1 MSVTIIT
8 INLSGKYIGA
18 DFMSP
23 VKSETINLLLL
34 QLIAKSH
41 EIMVVASLSVV
52 VMDFVRHELIF
63 GGGVPLGL
71 ISAGINFNR
80 FDLFLRKELYGSLG
94 YTGAHGKA
102 SQVPFFWSC
111 DCCFLVPK
119 SQVWRVGSKTFP
131 IVGAESQFWPH
142 DLSGNMSGLH
152 QPYRNG
158 SSTTAP
164 FPFCSAGGYHSLP
177 SSLIPLLYALGDT
190 FLVQAHAAVTTALQR
205 LAETWWNVF
214 IAYNDL
220 LPNYLDDRIISAEVC
235 SAITK
240 LRFSWVLLPPEFG
253 AVSIGDLSEP
263 AWDLALEDGLEKE
276 IVVGCSVQTG
286 WVPSTIFTDKYR
298 FWTGWNP
305 WNIKFKSRTP
315 AWDPNSGASTNG
327 RVSFGF
333 EWLNLWAPKA
343 PIKGSDTW
351 GPSTIKNIS
360 SNTALLG
367 YAQINITG
375 ATSLEG
381 WLNDREL
388 GQKKVAM
395 LEAIIGSVVVD
406 GLSRTGS
413 YQLVANSGHSPG
425 LAYQI
430 PKRKQTAGNASCSS
444 QHEFTTT
451 EADMK
456 ISGFSLRGSLASDL
470 AMPTLLT
477 HMILAIIHVI
487 LVVYRWSMSGSWT
500 SLGELLPSPRTPNLP
515 P

>member
-71 ISAGINFNR
+71 ISAGINFN
-80 FDLFLRKELYGSLG
+80 
-94 YTGAHGKA
+94 
-102 SQVPFFWSC
+102 
-111 DCCFLVPK
+111 
-119 SQVWRVGSKTFP
+119 
-131 IVGAESQFWPH
+131 
-142 DLSGNMSGLH
+142 
-152 QPYRNG
+152 
-158 SSTTAP
+158 
-164 FPFCSAGGYHSLP
+164 
-177 SSLIPLLYALGDT
+177 
-190 FLVQAHAAVTTALQR
+190 
-205 LAETWWNVF
+205 
-214 IAYNDL
+214 
-220 LPNYLDDRIISAEVC
+220 
-235 SAITK
+235 
-240 LRFSWVLLPPEFG
+240 
-253 AVSIGDLSEP
+253 
-263 AWDLALEDGLEKE
+263 
-276 IVVGCSVQTG
+276 
-286 WVPSTIFTDKYR
+286 R

-413 YQLVANSGHSPG
+413 YQLFKFSDP
-425 LAYQI
+425 
-430 PKRKQTAGNASCSS
+430 SC
-444 QHEFTTT
+444 
-451 EADMK
+451 
-456 ISGFSLRGSLASDL
+456 
-470 AMPTLLT
+470 
-477 HMILAIIHVI
+477 
-487 LVVYRWSMSGSWT
+487 
-500 SLGELLPSPRTPNLP
+500 N
-515 P
+515 

>member
-1 MSVTIIT
+1 MTYQATCPDYISQTRTSTNFQNILSYAKI
-8 INLSGKYIGA
+8 LSGSCFYWL
-18 DFMSP
+18 
-23 VKSETINLLLL
+23 KS
-34 QLIAKSH
+34 S
-41 EIMVVASLSVV
+41 
-52 VMDFVRHELIF
+52 
-63 GGGVPLGL
+63 
-71 ISAGINFNR
+71 
-80 FDLFLRKELYGSLG
+80 
-94 YTGAHGKA
+94 
-102 SQVPFFWSC
+102 
-111 DCCFLVPK
+111 
-119 SQVWRVGSKTFP
+119 
-131 IVGAESQFWPH
+131 
-142 DLSGNMSGLH
+142 
-152 QPYRNG
+152 
-158 SSTTAP
+158 
-164 FPFCSAGGYHSLP
+164 P

-220 LPNYLDDRIISAEVC
+220 LPNYLDDRIISAESSISLISKTHHAFPWLGAKVMQ
-235 SAITK
+235 SELTTDNSETHIPRA
-240 LRFSWVLLPPEFG
+240 RSEHGGRESPEEY
-253 AVSIGDLSEP
+253 AEP
-263 AWDLALEDGLEKE
+263 GPAHEVIRGKYSKQKAR

-406 GLSRTGS
+406 GLRRTGS
-413 YQLVANSGHSPG
+413 YQLFKFSDP
-425 LAYQI
+425 
-430 PKRKQTAGNASCSS
+430 SC
-444 QHEFTTT
+444 
-451 EADMK
+451 
-456 ISGFSLRGSLASDL
+456 
-470 AMPTLLT
+470 
-477 HMILAIIHVI
+477 
-487 LVVYRWSMSGSWT
+487 
-500 SLGELLPSPRTPNLP
+500 N
-515 P
+515 

>member
-94 YTGAHGKA
+94 YTGAH
-102 SQVPFFWSC
+102 
-111 DCCFLVPK
+111 
-119 SQVWRVGSKTFP
+119 
-131 IVGAESQFWPH
+131 
-142 DLSGNMSGLH
+142 
-152 QPYRNG
+152 
-158 SSTTAP
+158 
-164 FPFCSAGGYHSLP
+164 
-177 SSLIPLLYALGDT
+177 
-190 FLVQAHAAVTTALQR
+190 ALQR

-220 LPNYLDDRIISAEVC
+220 LPNYLDDRIISAESSISLISKTHHAFPWLGAKVMQ
-235 SAITK
+235 SELTTDNSETHIPRA
-240 LRFSWVLLPPEFG
+240 RSEHGGRESPEEY
-253 AVSIGDLSEP
+253 AEP
-263 AWDLALEDGLEKE
+263 GPAHEVIRGKYSKQKAR

-388 GQKKVAM
+388 GQ
-395 LEAIIGSVVVD
+395 
-406 GLSRTGS
+406 
-413 YQLVANSGHSPG
+413 
-425 LAYQI
+425 
-430 PKRKQTAGNASCSS
+430 
-444 QHEFTTT
+444 
-451 EADMK
+451 
-456 ISGFSLRGSLASDL
+456 
-470 AMPTLLT
+470 
-477 HMILAIIHVI
+477 
-487 LVVYRWSMSGSWT
+487 
-500 SLGELLPSPRTPNLP
+500 
-515 P
+515 